1 MEPPNSGVVVEV
13 GGGDP
18 KGLPWED
25 EVDEVDEEDEEDE
38 EGGAPNREA
47 APPAGVRAPNRSVI
61 FVRVQTCCPP
71 RRVLRSRTNTGE

>member
-25 EVDEVDEEDEEDE
+25 EVDEVDEVDEEDE

-61 FVRVQTCCPP
+61 FVRVQTC
-71 RRVLRSRTNTGE
+71 